1 MSKSSYLPLQTA
13 ILPSHAGSEEVES
26 ARTVGE
32 GCPGGRD
39 EAKRGTE
46 TVLTRSVVRGH
57 VEDLYWLPQCCV
69 LSTQYK
75 DLSVSCH
82 QWRIST
88 EPHLCYEF
96 CL

>member
-26 ARTVGE
+26 ARTVRE
-32 GCPGGRD
+32 RCPGGRG

-46 TVLTRSVVRGH
+46 TFLTHSGVRGH
-57 VEDLYWLPQCCV
+57 VEDLYGLPQCRV
-69 LSTQYK
+69 LSTKYK

-82 QWRIST
+82 QWRTST

-96 CL
+96 SL